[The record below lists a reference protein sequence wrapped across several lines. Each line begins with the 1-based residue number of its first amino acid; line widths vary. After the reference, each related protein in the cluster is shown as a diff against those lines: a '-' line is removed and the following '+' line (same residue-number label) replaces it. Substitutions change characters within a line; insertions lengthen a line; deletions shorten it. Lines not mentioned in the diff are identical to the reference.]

1 MLKNKILL
9 RNKKILL
16 ALNYY
21 LKLSK
26 IHIKKYSE
34 KSLFTSNLKK
44 NNVSRK
50 RLQNFRKSNYLK
62 FLGLIILTGAKIKS
76 VNKKISHKDRIL
88 YDQILTIFLY
98 CLKTYYVILY
108 AKLFLDYYPQFNPYL
123 QPFRTINFLTEG
135 PIRLMGVVVPMRVR
149 PIFDYR
155 FTLLV
160 MLINTLIIRIK
171 KYRDFIRAGGSLR
184 LGYHLLF

>member
-1 MLKNKILL
+1 MSKNKILL
-9 RNKKILL
+9 QNGKIIL
-16 ALNYY
+16 ALNYVI
-21 LKLSK
+21 KLSN
-26 IHIKKYSE
+26 IKKEQKLE
-34 KSLFTSNLKK
+34 KSLFNNYSIKKNYYKKIKLNLKK
-44 NNVSRK
+44 TD
-50 RLQNFRKSNYLK
+50 YLK
-62 FLGLIILTGAKIKS
+62 FLGLIIITGAKLKS
-76 VNKKISHKDRIL
+76 VNKKISHKDRLL
-88 YDQILTIFLY
+88 YDQVLTIFLY

-171 KYRDFIRAGGSLR
+171 KYRDFLRAGGSLR